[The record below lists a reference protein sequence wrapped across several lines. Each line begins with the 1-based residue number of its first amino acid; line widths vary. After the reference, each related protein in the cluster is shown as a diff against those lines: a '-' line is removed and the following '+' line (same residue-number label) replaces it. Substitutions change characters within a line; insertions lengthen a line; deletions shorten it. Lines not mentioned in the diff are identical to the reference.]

1 MEVKKQEHSV
11 WGWEDLRVQNM
22 SVYLW
27 NVELVQVDENIDNS
41 AYSVEGYLAPNYSQR
56 NTPVFTLAPKTYK
69 IEENNSF
76 PHFPILRLELLK
88 YSCQFSLH

>member
-11 WGWEDLRVQNM
+11 RWWEEWRVQNM

-41 AYSVEGYLAPNYSQR
+41 AYSVEGYLAPNSHR

-76 PHFPILRLELLK
+76 PHINPRAFEIFVPI
-88 YSCQFSLH
+88 